1 MKTID
6 LAFLRLTG
14 VRLLAA
20 VIAGLAICVVIGVAL
35 VTAPDKWPAGALALL
50 LAVLP
55 CVAALQKRTDAQARL
70 LVSLTAMIMPV
81 LLVFVFQGKPWQVD
95 LHMTFFALLA
105 MVAILC
111 DWKAICASAGI
122 VVAHSIGLGLS
133 ELAWIFG
140 GGSVSFGRILLHTVI
155 LIVEAGALMW
165 LGNAIIVLIET
176 IQNEH
181 AERQR
186 AEAGLAAER
195 AQQADAVALVTT
207 NLAEGLAALSAGD
220 LTAEIEIGFPD
231 GYGMLRSNF
240 NAAIASLRDLIGSVT
255 ETAEGIQNGSVEIA
269 EASEALARRTEGTAG
284 TLEETS
290 AALCQIDA
298 RIRASSEAAHT
309 IVERADKAIATVGG
323 GRATADEAGQAMGRV
338 SESAKGIDS
347 VIEGLDK
354 IAFQTRVLAM
364 NAAVEAGR
372 AGDAGRGFA
381 VVADLVSALA
391 IRAEEEAKR
400 ARDQLTV
407 TQTEI
412 GTAVDAVRKVDDAF
426 QEISTD
432 VSGVHSLLR
441 GMADDNVAQASAI
454 SQISAAVSAM
464 DQATQQN
471 AAMVEET
478 STAARNLTVE
488 VNALT
493 GKAAQFRIDGTR
505 RKRPVHFQPSPET
518 LAARAQK
525 TGTAN

>member
-6 LAFLRLTG
+6 LASLRLTG
-14 VRLLAA
+14 IRLLAA
-20 VIAGLAICVVIGVAL
+20 VSTVLAICVVAGAAF
-35 VTAPDKWPAGALALL
+35 VTAPGKWPAGALALL

-55 CVAALQKRTDAQARL
+55 GVVVLQNRTDAQARL

-81 LLVFVFQGKPWQVD
+81 LLLFVFEGEPWQVD

-111 DWKAICASAGI
+111 DWKAVCASAA
-122 VVAHSIGLGLS
+122 VVAVHHIGFGLMIP
-133 ELAWIFG
+133 AWVFG
-140 GGSVSFGRILLHTVI
+140 GSASFGRILLHAVI
-155 LIVEAGALMW
+155 LIVEAGTLMW
-165 LGNAIIVLIET
+165 LGNAMITLIET

-195 AQQADAVALVTT
+195 AMQADAVAVVTT
-207 NLAEGLAALSAGD
+207 TLADGLAALSAGD
-220 LTAEIEIGFPD
+220 LTAEIEVGFPE

-240 NAAIASLRDLIGSVT
+240 NAALASLRDLIGSVT
-255 ETAEGIQNGSVEIA
+255 QSAHGIQNGSTEIA
-269 EASEALARRTEGTAG
+269 VASEALARRTETAAG

-290 AALCQIDA
+290 AALFQIDA
-298 RIRASSEAAHT
+298 RIRASSEAAGT
-309 IVERADKAIATVGG
+309 TVERANQAIATVGG
-323 GRATADEAGQAMGRV
+323 GRATADEAVQAMGRV
-338 SESAKGIDS
+338 SDSAKGIDS

-391 IRAEEEAKR
+391 MRAEEEAKR

-412 GTAVDAVRKVDDAF
+412 GTAVEAVRKVDGAF
-426 QEISTD
+426 QDISTE
-432 VSGVHSLLR
+432 VAGVHTLLR
-441 GMADDNVAQASAI
+441 GMADDNAAQSSAI

-464 DQATQQN
+464 DQTTQQN

-478 STAARNLTVE
+478 SAAARNLTVE
-488 VNALT
+488 VDALT
-493 GKAAQFRIDGTR
+493 GQAAQFRIDGTR
-505 RKRPVHFQPSPET
+505 RKGPVHFQPSPET
-518 LAARAQK
+518 LAARSQK
-525 TGTAN
+525 TGSAT

>member
-6 LAFLRLTG
+6 LASLRLTG
-14 VRLLAA
+14 IRLIAA
-20 VIAGLAICVVIGVAL
+20 VVAALALCVVAGVA
-35 VTAPDKWPAGALALL
+35 VVPTPGKWPVGALAMLL
-50 LAVLP
+50 TVLP
-55 CVAALQKRTDAQARL
+55 VVMALQGRVDATARL
-70 LVSLTAMIMPV
+70 IVSLTAMSMPV
-81 LLVFVFQGKPWQVD
+81 LLLFVFEGQPWQVD

-111 DWKAICASAGI
+111 DWKAVCASAA
-122 VVAHSIGLGLS
+122 VVAVHHIGFGLI
-133 ELAWIFG
+133 EPAWVFG
-140 GGSVSFGRILLHTVI
+140 GGVSLGRVALHAVI
-155 LIVEAGALMW
+155 LIFEAGTLMW
-165 LGNAIIVLIET
+165 LGNAIMTLIEKLET
-176 IQNEH
+176 EN

-195 AQQADAVALVTT
+195 VLQAETVAVVTT
-207 NLAEGLAALSAGD
+207 SLADGLAALSDGNF
-220 LTAEIEIGFPD
+220 TAEIEIGFPD

-240 NAAIASLRDLIGSVT
+240 NAALASLRHLIGSVSDS
-255 ETAEGIQNGSVEIA
+255 AAGIQTGSVEIA
-269 EASEALARRTEGTAG
+269 EAAEALARRTEVTAG

-290 AALCQIDA
+290 AALSQIDEHF
-298 RIRASSEAAHT
+298 RASTETSGT
-309 IVERADKAIATVGG
+309 TVQRTSQAIAAVGD
-323 GRATADEAGQAMGRV
+323 GRATADEAVQAMGRV

-391 IRAEEEAKR
+391 MRAEEEAKR

-412 GTAVDAVRKVDDAF
+412 GTAVEAVRRVDGAF
-426 QEISTD
+426 QDISTD
-432 VSGVHSLLR
+432 VAGVHGLVR
-441 GMADDNVAQASAI
+441 GMAEDNAAQSLAI
-454 SQISAAVSAM
+454 SHISAAIASM

-478 STAARNLTVE
+478 SAAARNLAVE
-488 VNALT
+488 VDALN
-493 GKAAQFRIDGTR
+493 GQAAKFRVESGR
-505 RKRPVHFQPSPET
+505 SKRPVHFQPSPET
-518 LAARAQK
+518 IAARAQK
-525 TGTAN
+525 TGSAR